1 MKYLRSYY
9 NIQNRFRL
17 CYRAE
22 DNNLNFTE
30 AYYKCK
36 LQNDV
41 SFVLVYQT
49 YTYQRYG
56 IFIPNQKEISSFTFS
71 GIQRSLMTL
80 ENQGAE
86 KFFGEPSLDIRDFIS
101 INNDG
106 IVSGK
111 VIENLDLSRKQ
122 SSIYIINLIKKNKDN
137 KEENSFDSMSN
148 INDLEIFLI

>member
-1 MKYLRSYY
+1 MKEKEKSAFRTKCDSIIFDNVKELYNIVKLMTYSKIY

-71 GIQRSLMTL
+71 
-80 ENQGAE
+80 
-86 KFFGEPSLDIRDFIS
+86 